1 MLFHSLMYEYETN
14 MEISALTG
22 GLTWRGLLA
31 AKVSRMK
38 FLSQD
43 RNHGTFHPNI
53 IILWSSNIA
62 YDTAPW
68 KEQLRSVVV
77 CRVQRKMSPCSCL
90 DAGDIRCYDLLNK
103 VQSYFSNHEGSDD
116 REAGFSAWHTNGTSS
131 VSYCLLSLSRTYAH
145 ELKVTYHM
153 EKTCEKYQV

>member
-1 MLFHSLMYEYETN
+1 MYEYETN

-53 IILWSSNIA
+53 IIL
-62 YDTAPW
+62 
-68 KEQLRSVVV
+68 
-77 CRVQRKMSPCSCL
+77 
-90 DAGDIRCYDLLNK
+90 
-103 VQSYFSNHEGSDD
+103 
-116 REAGFSAWHTNGTSS
+116 
-131 VSYCLLSLSRTYAH
+131 
-145 ELKVTYHM
+145 
-153 EKTCEKYQV
+153 